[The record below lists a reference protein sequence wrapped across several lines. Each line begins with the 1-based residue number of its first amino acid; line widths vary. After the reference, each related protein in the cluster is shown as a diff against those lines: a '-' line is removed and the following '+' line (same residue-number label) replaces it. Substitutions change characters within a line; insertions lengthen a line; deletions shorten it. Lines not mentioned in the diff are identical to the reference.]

1 MENIIEIWKDIE
13 GYEGL
18 YQVSNLGR
26 VKSLERVINC
36 TLNGKR
42 VIKERI
48 LKPGINTWGYCF
60 VVLCKNGF
68 TSKKTIHRLVAMC
81 FLDNTDNLPEVNHKD
96 EDKTNNMVWV
106 NEDGSIDY
114 NKSNLEWCDR
124 IYNKSYSVGK
134 KVLQIHNDKLINIWS
149 TAAEVE
155 RKIGIDAS
163 SIYKICNKNYRYKS
177 AGGYKWQYVDDYL
190 ADWWEQEME
199 RIEF

>member
-26 VKSLERVINC
+26 VKSMKRVINC

-60 VVLCKNGF
+60 VVLCKEGKE
-68 TSKKTIHRLVAMC
+68 KKCTVHRLVAEA
-81 FLDNTDNLPEVNHKD
+81 FLSNPYNLPEVNHKD
-96 EDKTNNMVWV
+96 ECKTNNCV
-106 NEDGSIDY
+106 D
-114 NKSNLEWCDR
+114 NLEWCDR

-134 KVLQIHNDKLINIWS
+134 KVLQIYNDKLINIWN

-155 RKIGIDAS
+155 RKIGIDKN
-163 SIYKICNKNYRYKS
+163 SIYKICNKVHKYKS
-177 AGGYKWQYVDDYL
+177 AGGFKWQYVDDYL

>member
-1 MENIIEIWKDIE
+1 MSIADKFFKEEVEDILTKGFNDKDFP
-13 GYEGL
+13 
-18 YQVSNLGR
+18 VR
-26 VKSLERVINC
+26 
-36 TLNGKR
+36 
-42 VIKERI
+42 
-48 LKPGINTWGYCF
+48 P
-60 VVLCKNGF
+60 
-68 TSKKTIHRLVAMC
+68 
-81 FLDNTDNLPEVNHKD
+81 
-96 EDKTNNMVWV
+96 VWV